1 MKKIFVIE
9 INEKDKNIDNYDVV
23 DDLEK
28 EFTVFS
34 KKLRENENIYINFKR
49 IGNTWKNI
57 LDNIQEKFNNKSD
70 NDSNDDSND
79 NKNRKINHLKLIK

>member
-28 EFTVFS
+28 EFTAFS
-34 KKLRENENIYINFKR
+34 KKLRENKNIYIYFKR
-49 IGNTWKNI
+49 VGNTWRNI
-57 LDNIQEKFNNKSD
+57 LDTSSKSNKLKQD
-70 NDSNDDSND
+70 I
-79 NKNRKINHLKLIK
+79 KRLKLKKTNHLKVIK

>member
-34 KKLRENENIYINFKR
+34 KKLRENEYIYINFKR

-57 LDNIQEKFNNKSD
+57 LDTSSKSNKL
-70 NDSNDDSND
+70 
-79 NKNRKINHLKLIK
+79 NRDIKRLKLKKTNHLKVIK